1 MIMSVKD
8 RLKEFVKSMNL
19 TIRDFEISINASNGY
34 VNSISKGIGADK
46 LEMILEK
53 YPNLNTEW
61 LLTGVGNP
69 LKEDVSESEYMK
81 EVILRFFEVFE
92 YLKKNKQ
99 IKTQDDL
106 AKILNT
112 NKQAISD
119 LKAHRKKLSIEN
131 LFDLKKSY
139 EFISLDFIIL
149 GKGDVILDENINL
162 NFIYTIEV
170 QKTLINKLEC
180 EISKLKKELELKNNS
195 NYKQAA
201 EPSQKL
207 KKK

>member
-1 MIMSVKD
+1 MSVKD
-8 RLKEFVKSMNL
+8 RLKEFVRSMNL

-81 EVILRFFEVFE
+81 EVTSRFFEVFE
-92 YLKKNKQ
+92 HLKKTKQ

-106 AKILNT
+106 AKILKT

-139 EFISLDFIIL
+139 ESISLDFIIL
-149 GKGDVILDENINL
+149 GKGS
-162 NFIYTIEV
+162 IEV
-170 QKTLINKLEC
+170 DSFTTSEKDSHLMKLQKARIEEMEQANML
-180 EISKLKKELELKNNS
+180 LKKELELKSHS

>member
-1 MIMSVKD
+1 MSVKD
-8 RLKEFVKSMNL
+8 RLKEFVRSMNL

-81 EVILRFFEVFE
+81 EVTSRFFEVFE
-92 YLKKNKQ
+92 HLKKNKQ

-106 AKILNT
+106 AKILKT

-139 EFISLDFIIL
+139 ESISLDFIIL
-149 GKGDVILDENINL
+149 GKGS
-162 NFIYTIEV
+162 IEV
-170 QKTLINKLEC
+170 DSFTTSEKDSHLMKLQKARIEEMEQANML
-180 EISKLKKELELKNNS
+180 LKKELELKSHS

>member
-1 MIMSVKD
+1 MSVKD
-8 RLKEFVKSMNL
+8 RLKEFVRSMNL

-81 EVILRFFEVFE
+81 EVTSRFFEVFE
-92 YLKKNKQ
+92 HLKKNKQ

-106 AKILNT
+106 AKILST

-139 EFISLDFIIL
+139 ESISLDFIIL
-149 GKGDVILDENINL
+149 GKGS
-162 NFIYTIEV
+162 IEV
-170 QKTLINKLEC
+170 DSFTTSEKDSHLMKLQKARIEEMEQANML
-180 EISKLKKELELKNNS
+180 LKKELELKSHS

>member
-1 MIMSVKD
+1 MSVKD